1 MLAIA
6 NRSHATILFTAYGEQ
21 FSVKGF
27 GHMISTAIRA
37 AGLPERCK
45 AHGLRKAAARRLAEA
60 GCSASEIAAITGHK
74 TLAEV
79 ERYTRAAD
87 QERLAR
93 QAMQRQSENRSGKL
107 PVDEVA
113 NTTEQTLE
121 INSLIARLALPR
133 EVVQ

>member
-1 MLAIA
+1 LTKA
-6 NRSHATILFTAYGEQ
+6 NQT
-21 FSVKGF
+21 KG
-27 GHMISTAIRA
+27 S
-37 AGLPERCK
+37 
-45 AHGLRKAAARRLAEA
+45 RKSGQACGR
-60 GCSASEIAAITGHK
+60 
-74 TLAEV
+74 AEV

-113 NTTEQTLE
+113 NTTDQTLE

-133 EVVQ
+133 GLEPLFSP